1 MVVKFMNDSYKKVK
15 LLYLIGSFILIIL
28 FSCIVILFNK
38 KIIKYRVFDGIVFSD
53 SLVVLMV
60 DSNDLDLFYTNS
72 YVFINNKKIKFELY
86 KVDKDILKRDNK
98 YYSEIYLKMDFNK
111 YKENDVLKI
120 SILDEKIY
128 SYRLFDVIWR

>member
-1 MVVKFMNDSYKKVK
+1 MNDSYKKVK

-38 KIIKYRVFDGIVFSD
+38 KIIKYRVFDGIIFSD

>member
-1 MVVKFMNDSYKKVK
+1 MNDSYKKVK

>member
-1 MVVKFMNDSYKKVK
+1 MNDSYKKVK

-60 DSNDLDLFYTNS
+60 DGNDLDLFYTNS

-128 SYRLFDVIWR
+128 SYKLFDVIWR

>member
-1 MVVKFMNDSYKKVK
+1 MNDSYKKVK

-128 SYRLFDVIWR
+128 SYKLFDVIWR